1 MKQNKRGGCLRN
13 FVALIV
19 LASILYF
26 SRERIYSALGHALVS
41 AEEPSKAGVIVVL
54 GGDGY
59 GLRLFRAE
67 ELARQGFAPEILV
80 SGPTGNFE
88 IPECTLSIEY
98 ARKRGYSTAAM
109 RCFPIDGKSTVEE
122 VRILREELKRTYRAK
137 RILCVT
143 SDYHTRRTARVWRQ
157 EAPELDVHVV
167 ASPDKYFRPDGWWK
181 HREGQK
187 IFVLEWAKTFAHFVG
202 L

>member
-1 MKQNKRGGCLRN
+1 MKPKKRGCLGN
-13 FVALIV
+13 VVALTI
-19 LASILYF
+19 LAAILYF
-26 SRERIYSALGHALVS
+26 SRERIYAGLGHALVS
-41 AEEPSKAGVIVVL
+41 AEEPSKADVIVVL

-67 ELARQGFAPEILV
+67 ALARQGFAPEILV

-98 ARKRGYSTAAM
+98 ARKHGYSTAAM
-109 RCFPIDGKSTVEE
+109 RCFPMNGKSTVEE
-122 VRILREELKRTYRAK
+122 VRILREELKRTNAK

-167 ASPDKYFRPDGWWK
+167 ASPDKYFSPDAWWK

-187 IFVLEWAKTFAHFVG
+187 IFVLEWAKTVAHFAG